1 MADDRIAAVTL
12 VQGAESFLAERATSS
27 VVTGARTAAEAVGA
41 EVDVT
46 EAAAAELSPA
56 ALAELASPS
65 LFASVRVVVVRD
77 LQEADEQLAAVLVAQ
92 AATPPDDVRLV
103 LVHPGGVKAK
113 ALLDRLRRA
122 GVACVQCDKI
132 TRHDE
137 LVDFVRA
144 EVAAVGGRLDDAAG
158 RALVDAVGNDLRSL
172 AAAAA
177 QLVADSGGRVTRQTV
192 ETYFEGRAEVK
203 SFAVADRA
211 VEGRTKL
218 AVEELR
224 WALEAG
230 VAPVLVTSALAAALR
245 NLVRIQAV
253 PRGARD
259 ADVARDLGVPPWK
272 LRTLRQQAR
281 GWTEDGLATALGAT
295 ARADA
300 DVKGA
305 ANDVALAL
313 SRAVI
318 AVGAA
323 RRGG

>member
-144 EVAAVGGRLDDAAG
+144 EVAAVVEAAG